1 MEDFTELF
9 RHKGM
14 DAGLAAS
21 IFHFKEVSIMDLKK
35 YLRGEG
41 IEVRI

>member
-1 MEDFTELF
+1 
-9 RHKGM
+9 M

-21 IFHFKEVSIMDLKK
+21 IFHFREVDIMELKQ

-41 IEVRI
+41 INVRL